1 MLKLKKCANKKI
13 KNSNRKIFFFVVNR
27 NKGWKEKMKIVESFL
42 KKQILKTLEK
52 QKERRLNQYKI
63 DDWTSKEVKIILEEQ
78 SDNKD
83 AKNTKNAVNEDV
95 TENKENKT
103 V

>member
-1 MLKLKKCANKKI
+1 
-13 KNSNRKIFFFVVNR
+13 
-27 NKGWKEKMKIVESFL
+27 MKIVESFL

>member
-1 MLKLKKCANKKI
+1 
-13 KNSNRKIFFFVVNR
+13 
-27 NKGWKEKMKIVESFL
+27 MKIIESFL
-42 KKQILKTLEK
+42 KRQILKTLEK

-63 DDWTSKEVKIILEEQ
+63 DDWTSKEIKIILEDQ

-83 AKNTKNAVNEDV
+83 AKNTKNTVNEDV